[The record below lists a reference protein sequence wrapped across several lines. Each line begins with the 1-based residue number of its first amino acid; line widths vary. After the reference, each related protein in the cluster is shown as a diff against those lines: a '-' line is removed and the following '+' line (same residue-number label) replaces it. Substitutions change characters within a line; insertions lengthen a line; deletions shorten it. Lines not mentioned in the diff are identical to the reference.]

1 MTRIADQKGLVCSF
15 GDLPSGLGGMA
26 WDLGEAGG
34 IELVGGEVRAGSFG
48 IEEGGDAAT
57 VAIGVGD
64 ELLEAVLAPQ
74 IEAVPLQSAE
84 AQGAQLLVTPS
95 SAEVHP
101 RGGGKTVEC
110 PGQISRWTTDPLE
123 PTGTFRH
130 LTIAG
135 PEGTLVVAI
144 AKGEQG
150 LEGHGDE
157 QVSAWLVDADGQGR
171 RYEEALIS
179 TQYDG
184 EGRPTRAGLELWL
197 GEDSPPTRIACSLL
211 GGTDAGGL
219 WAGLFRCHTD
229 GAEGLGSYLLRRA

>member
-1 MTRIADQKGLVCSF
+1 VTQVADQKVLVCSF
-15 GDLPSGLGGMA
+15 GDLASGLGGMA
-26 WDLGEAGG
+26 WDLGQAAG
-34 IELVGGEVRAGSFG
+34 IELVGDEVRAGTFG

-57 VAIGVGD
+57 VAIGAGD

-74 IEAVPLQSAE
+74 IEPVALEPVE
-84 AQGAQLLVTPS
+84 GQGAALFVTPS

-101 RGGGKTVEC
+101 RGGGRTVEC

-123 PTGTFRH
+123 SAGTFRH

-135 PEGTLVVAI
+135 PEGVLVVAV
-144 AKGEQG
+144 AMGEQG
-150 LEGHGDE
+150 LQGHGDE
-157 QVSAWLVDADGQGR
+157 RVSAWLVEADGQER
-171 RYEEALIS
+171 RFDEALIS

-184 EGRPTRAGLELWL
+184 EGRPTRAGLELWP

-211 GGTDAGGL
+211 GGTDAGDL

-229 GAEGLGSYLLRRA
+229 GTEGLGSYLLRRA